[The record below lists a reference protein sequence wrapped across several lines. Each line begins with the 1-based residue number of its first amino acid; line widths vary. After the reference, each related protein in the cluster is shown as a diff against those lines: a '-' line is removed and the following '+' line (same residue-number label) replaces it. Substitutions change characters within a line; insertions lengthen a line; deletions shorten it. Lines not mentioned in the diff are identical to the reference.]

1 MAKKGAYALVFTMFT
16 LGLTL
21 VIGWWLDGGIALL
34 GLYLALL
41 FLLPPLWWV
50 ALYLGQKITSHSLA
64 AQFVAAISVQL
75 AGIGIVYLIIPS
87 ATSPAAF
94 LEKFTDWRVST
105 LLLLPFWLAF
115 LFTCLFF
122 KRVSAVSS
130 QE

>member
-1 MAKKGAYALVFTMFT
+1 MLT

-50 ALYLGQKITSHSLA
+50 ALYLSQKITSHSFV
-64 AQFVAAISVQL
+64 AQFIAAISVQL
-75 AGIGIVYLIIPS
+75 AGLGIVYLIIPS

-94 LEKFTDWRVST
+94 LKKITDWRVRI
-105 LLLLPFWLAF
+105 LLLLPFWFAF
-115 LFTCLFF
+115 LFTWLFSN
-122 KRVSAVSS
+122 RVPAVSS

>member
-1 MAKKGAYALVFTMFT
+1 MVKRGEYALVFTTLT

-41 FLLPPLWWV
+41 FLLPPLWLT
-50 ALYLGQKITSHSLA
+50 ALYLGQKIASHSFIAQVIA
-64 AQFVAAISVQL
+64 AVNVQL
-75 AGIGIVYLIIPS
+75 AGIGLVYLILPS
-87 ATSPAAF
+87 ATSPIAF
-94 LEKFTDWRVST
+94 LEKFTEWRVST

-115 LFTCLFF
+115 LLTWLFF
-122 KRVSAVSS
+122 KRVPAVSS

>member
-1 MAKKGAYALVFTMFT
+1 MAKRGEYVLVFTMFT
-16 LGLTL
+16 LSLTL
-21 VIGWWLDGGIALL
+21 VLGWWLEGGIALL

-50 ALYLGQKITSHSLA
+50 ALYLSQKITLHSLA
-64 AQFVAAISVQL
+64 AQVIAAISVQL

-87 ATSPAAF
+87 ATSPIAF

-105 LLLLPFWLAF
+105 LVLLPFWLAF
-115 LFTCLFF
+115 LFTWLFF
-122 KRVSAVSS
+122 KRVPALNS

>member
-1 MAKKGAYALVFTMFT
+1 MAKRGEYALVFTMFI

-21 VIGWWLDGGIALL
+21 LIGWWLAVGIALL

-50 ALYLGQKITSHSLA
+50 ALYLSQKFTSHSLI
-64 AQFVAAISVQL
+64 AQFIAAISVQL
-75 AGIGIVYLIIPS
+75 AGIWIVYLIIPS
-87 ATSPAAF
+87 TTSPAAF

-115 LFTCLFF
+115 LLTWLFF
-122 KRVSAVSS
+122 KRVPAVSG

>member
-1 MAKKGAYALVFTMFT
+1 MVKRGEYAFVFTMFT

-41 FLLPPLWWV
+41 FLLPPLWWA
-50 ALYLGQKITSHSLA
+50 ALYLSQKITSHSLA

-75 AGIGIVYLIIPS
+75 SGIGIVYLIMPS

-94 LEKFTDWRVST
+94 LQKFTDWRVST

-115 LFTCLFF
+115 LFTWLFF
-122 KRVSAVSS
+122 KRVPAVSS

>member
-1 MAKKGAYALVFTMFT
+1 MVKRGEYALVFTMFT

-50 ALYLGQKITSHSLA
+50 ALYLSQKITSHSLV
-64 AQFVAAISVQL
+64 AQIIAAISVQL

-94 LEKFTDWRVST
+94 LQKFTDWRVST

-115 LFTCLFF
+115 LLTWLFF
-122 KRVSAVSS
+122 KRVPAVSS